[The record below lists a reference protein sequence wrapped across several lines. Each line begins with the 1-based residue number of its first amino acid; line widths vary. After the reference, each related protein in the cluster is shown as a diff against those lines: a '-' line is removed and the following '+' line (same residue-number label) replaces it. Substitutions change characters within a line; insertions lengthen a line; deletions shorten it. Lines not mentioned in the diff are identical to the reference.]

1 MNIFRL
7 LALLSCLFGSSSSM
21 GEVATDAIRNSL
33 AASMPGFKVDQISE
47 SPVKGLYEVV
57 VGPNLFYIS
66 EDGRYLFSG
75 NLFDLQEKSGNRD
88 LTEAKMQAAR
98 AKAVLAVGTE
108 VIKFTAGEEKH
119 VVSVF
124 TDIDCGYCRK
134 LHSEIDEYMKRGIS
148 IRYLFFPRA
157 GKDTES
163 YRKAVSVWCS
173 EDRQAALTQAKRGN
187 TPDSRECPN
196 PVDQHMELAGSLQIR
211 GTPMIVTAGGVV
223 MPGYVSAEDLV
234 GVLERSEK
242 GSKE

>member
-1 MNIFRL
+1 MKNFRFL
-7 LALLSCLFGSSSSM
+7 VLLSCLLGSSGPM
-21 GEVATDAIRNSL
+21 AGVATDAIRDSL

-108 VIKFTAGEEKH
+108 VIKFTAGEENH

-134 LHSEIDEYMKRGIS
+134 LHSEIEEYMKRGIS

-173 EDRQAALTQAKRGN
+173 EDRQVALTQAKQGN
-187 TPDSRECPN
+187 TVDSRKCPN

-223 MPGYVSAEDLV
+223 LPGYVSAEDLV

-242 GSKE
+242 RLKE